1 MVSTNH
7 PTIGMD
13 TPTWRGAYDRFLILP
28 QGRINMVTL
37 PPFAK
42 LAEQGI
48 PERELWRF
56 SWGLRDEFAPVWDM
70 VLEHSTGFSGSF
82 ARQVTL
88 SKQSLAEDTTID
100 LLAAL
105 EQSAREEAIQLVGN
119 GMFLGSEKPQ
129 SEALF
134 FDGSAYVTKTR
145 RYARD
150 ELFDMAESGSFVATL
165 TAHKGTNAGA
175 DQAQPVIWTLGPIEQ
190 QNGPQRFP
198 KLHSEQPSITVSGR
212 HIPEDAFVIV
222 DGRRVAGSVSA
233 RGNEVLEIAFA
244 KIPDEGM
251 HLLQVQTPGGLMSN
265 DFIFHVTNGVEQPDR
280 PTLGELIQRS
290 GWENL
295 IGDWVEQGTGRI
307 VHSGSNHS
315 GVSNTG
321 QWDFAAEEG
330 PKMTG
335 SFVSNTGVASEF
347 TMQLVPAS
355 RDTLVLRVGAAQLS
369 EIPMMRKQVARNTL
383 SLL

>member
-1 MVSTNH
+1 M
-7 PTIGMD
+7 
-13 TPTWRGAYDRFLILP
+13 
-28 QGRINMVTL
+28 
-37 PPFAK
+37 
-42 LAEQGI
+42 
-48 PERELWRF
+48 
-56 SWGLRDEFAPVWDM
+56 
-70 VLEHSTGFSGSF
+70 
-82 ARQVTL
+82 TL

-129 SEALF
+129 FEALF

-150 ELFDMAESGSFVATL
+150 ELIDMAESGSFVATL

-175 DQAQPVIWTLGPIEQ
+175 DQAQPAIWTLGPIEQ

-198 KLHSEQPSITVSGR
+198 KLHSEQSSITVSGR

-265 DFIFHVTNGVEQPDR
+265 DFIFHVTNGAEQPDR

-290 GWENL
+290 GWEDL
-295 IGDWVEQGTGRI
+295 IGDWVDVGTRGEFRLSLTWKIKNQLLELVTMDQNGPAVALIRIEQGTGRI

-355 RDTLVLRVGAAQLS
+355 RDTLVLRLGAAQLS